1 MNLDD
6 TDLSRSQ
13 IEHIID
19 EYIFNETDRAILKR
33 RLLDGICF
41 EQLAEDFYLSAHRV
55 KMRVY
60 KAEEKLFKHL

>member
-1 MNLDD
+1 MNLND
-6 TDLSRSQ
+6 TDLSRTE

-19 EYIFNETDRAILKR
+19 EYIFNETDRALLKR

-41 EQLAEDFYLSAHRV
+41 EQLAEEFYLSTHRV
-55 KMRVY
+55 KMRIY